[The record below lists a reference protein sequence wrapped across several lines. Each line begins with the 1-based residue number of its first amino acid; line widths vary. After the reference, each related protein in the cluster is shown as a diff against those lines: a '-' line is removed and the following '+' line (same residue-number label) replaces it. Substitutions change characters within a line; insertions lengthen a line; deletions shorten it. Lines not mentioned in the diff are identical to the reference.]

1 MIKKVFT
8 LNGSISSVHAAA
20 FLIGS
25 AGLISRLLG
34 MFRNRLLAAHFG
46 AGREL
51 DIYFA
56 AFQIPDFVATL
67 FLLGA
72 GSAAIL
78 PVFQEYMQK
87 DKERARHLISSLQ
100 TTFLIGSSISAMI
113 VFFFV
118 PILLKAMVPG
128 FSDADRT
135 LTVLLTRIMLLSP
148 IFLGLSSILSAVVQS
163 FQRFFAYALAPI
175 FYNLGI
181 IAGIIFFV
189 PLFGIAGLGIG
200 VVLGAVLHWIIQ
212 MISITQVGMRPRFML
227 GNISEGVKNISEG
240 VKKVLRLSF
249 PRVISL
255 SLAQITVVGL
265 TALGSTLHAGS
276 ISVFELSQDLYFVPV
291 ALIGVSYSVVIFPR
305 LNEAFLH
312 RNADTFYRELFLG
325 IRTIALWI
333 APTIA
338 LFIVL
343 RAHIVRVAL
352 GSGHFSWE
360 DTRLT
365 AATLAILSIAMIAGS
380 ITQLLIKAFYA
391 LEKTWTPLFINMT
404 ASACSIISAIIFSHA
419 LRGSSPFA
427 SATLNIFRVADLSS
441 ADMLGLALGFTLGLL
456 IDTILLS
463 IALRRAAHEAFQV
476 KSKLPVWSL
485 VNIAIAATIAGVTAY
500 IIRLT
505 FQPLPLITLA
515 RVLAQGFAAGIV
527 GFAVYIVLLIIF
539 KNEDIAAVRKA
550 FTRQLITLRV
560 LPKSWDGDMQG

>member
-1 MIKKVFT
+1 MIKRILK

-25 AGLISRLLG
+25 AGLTSRLLG

-100 TTFLIGSSISAMI
+100 TTFLVGSSISAMI

-118 PILLKAMVPG
+118 PMLLKAMVPG

-175 FYNLGI
+175 FYNIGI

-227 GNISEGVKNISEG
+227 GNISEG

-365 AATLAILSIAMIAGS
+365 AATLGILSIAMIAGS

-391 LEKTWTPLFINMT
+391 LEKTWTPLFINMA

-427 SATLNIFRVADLSS
+427 SATLNIFRVADLPS

-463 IALRRAAHEAFQV
+463 MALRRAAHEAFQV
-476 KSKLPVWSL
+476 KSELPVWSL

-500 IIRLT
+500 VVRLT

-515 RVLAQGFAAGIV
+515 RVLAQGFVAGIV
-527 GFAVYIVLLIIF
+527 GFAVYIILLIIF
-539 KNEDIAAVRKA
+539 KNEDIAAVRKS
-550 FTRQLITLRV
+550 FTRSLITLRV
-560 LPKSWDGDMQG
+560 LPKSWDGEMQG

>member
-1 MIKKVFT
+1 MIKRLLKF
-8 LNGSISSVHAAA
+8 NGSISSIHAAA

-25 AGLISRLLG
+25 AGLVSRLLG

-51 DIYFA
+51 DVYFA
-56 AFQIPDFVATL
+56 AFQIPDFVSTL

-78 PVFQEYMQK
+78 PVFQEYMQ
-87 DKERARHLISSLQ
+87 DNKERARHLISSLQ
-100 TTFLIGSSISAMI
+100 TSFLAASSIAAVI

-118 PILLKAMVPG
+118 PLLLRIMVPG

-148 IFLGLSSILSAVVQS
+148 ILLGLSSILSAVVQS
-163 FQRFFAYALAPI
+163 FQRFYAYALAPI
-175 FYNLGI
+175 FYNIGI
-181 IAGIIFFV
+181 IIGIVFFV
-189 PLFGIAGLGIG
+189 PAFGIMGLGMG
-200 VVLGAVLHWIIQ
+200 VVLGALMHLSIQ
-212 MISITQVGMRPRFML
+212 MVSISQVGMMPKIVLRNL
-227 GNISEGVKNISEG
+227 SNG
-240 VKKVLRLSF
+240 VKKVLRLSL

-276 ISVFELSQDLYFVPV
+276 ISVLELSQDLYFVPV

-305 LNEAFLH
+305 LNEAFLN

-325 IRTIALWI
+325 MRTIALWI

-352 GSGHFSWE
+352 GAGRFSWE

-365 AATLAILSIAMIAGS
+365 AAMLAILSIAMIAGS

-391 LEKTWTPLFINMT
+391 IEKTWMPLAINMF
-404 ASACSIISAIIFSHA
+404 ASALSIGSAILFSHA
-419 LRGSSPFA
+419 LHKSSVFT
-427 SATLNIFRVADLSS
+427 SLTLNIFRVSDLPS
-441 ADMLGLALGFTLGLL
+441 ADVLGLALGFTLGLL
-456 IDTILLS
+456 VDNVLLY
-463 IALRRAAHEAFQV
+463 IALRFAAREAFDV
-476 KSKLPVWSL
+476 TAKFPLWSMAS
-485 VNIAIAATIAGVTAY
+485 IAIAATIAGISAY
-500 IIRLT
+500 LVRLT

-515 RVLAQGFAAGIV
+515 RVLLQGTLAGIV
-527 GFAVYIVLLIIF
+527 GFTVYIVLLTVF
-539 KNEDIAAVRKA
+539 KNEDIDAVRKS
-550 FTRQLITLRV
+550 FTRKLITLRV

>member
-1 MIKKVFT
+1 MIQRLLK

-25 AGLISRLLG
+25 AGLVSRLLG

-78 PVFQEYMQK
+78 PVFQEYMHENKQ
-87 DKERARHLISSLQ
+87 RAYDLISNLQ
-100 TTFLIGSSISAMI
+100 TSFLIASAVAAGI

-118 PILLKAMVPG
+118 PTLLHVIVPG
-128 FSDADRT
+128 FSGIDLD
-135 LTVLLTRIMLLSP
+135 LTVMLTRIMLLSP

-163 FQRFFAYALAPI
+163 YQRFLAYALAPI

-189 PLFGIAGLGIG
+189 PHFGIMGLGMG
-200 VVLGAVLHWIIQ
+200 VALGAILHWIIQ
-212 MISITQVGMRPRFML
+212 LVSISQIGMRPRFAI
-227 GNISEGVKNISEG
+227 GNGNFSVGVKR
-240 VKKVLRLSF
+240 VLALSF
-249 PRVISL
+249 PRVVSL
-255 SLAQITVVGL
+255 SLAQLTVVGL
-265 TALGSTLHAGS
+265 TALGSTLNAGS

-305 LNEAFLH
+305 LSEAFIA
-312 RNADTFYRELFLG
+312 RNAEVFHRELFTG
-325 IRTIALWI
+325 IRTIALWM

-352 GSGHFSWE
+352 GAGRFSWE

-365 AATLAILSIAMIAGS
+365 AATLAVLSIAMIAGS
-380 ITQLLIKAFYA
+380 ITPLLIKAFYA
-391 LEKTWTPLFINMT
+391 LEKTWAPLFINM
-404 ASACSIISAIIFSHA
+404 
-419 LRGSSPFA
+419 FA
-427 SATLNIFRVADLSS
+427 SAFSIGSAIVFSRALQMPSGFSSITFNLFRVADLPS
-441 ADMLGLALGFTLGLL
+441 ANMLGLALGFTAGLL
-456 IDTILLS
+456 IDNIFLY
-463 IALRRAAHEAFQV
+463 IALRRAADSVFRV
-476 KSKLPVWSL
+476 KFKFPLWSMTS
-485 VNIAIAATIAGVTAY
+485 ISIAALLAGLAAY
-500 IIRLT
+500 AVRVSFT
-505 FQPLPLITLA
+505 QTLPLITLA
-515 RVLAQGFAAGIV
+515 RVLTQGFVAGII
-527 GFAVYIVLLIIF
+527 GFAIYIALLILL
-539 KNEDIAAVRKA
+539 KNEDIAAVKKV
-550 FTRQLITLRV
+550 FTRHLITLRV
-560 LPKSWDGDMQG
+560 LPKSWDGEMM

>member
-1 MIKKVFT
+1 MIKKILT
-8 LNGSISSVHAAA
+8 LNGSTSSVHAAA
-20 FLIGS
+20 LLIGS
-25 AGLISRLLG
+25 AGLVSRLLG

-100 TTFLIGSSISAMI
+100 TIFVVASSISAMI
-113 VFFFV
+113 IFFFV
-118 PILLKAMVPG
+118 PLLLKAMVPG
-128 FSDADRT
+128 FSDLDRI
-135 LTVLLTRIMLLSP
+135 LTILLTRIMLLSP
-148 IFLGLSSILSAVVQS
+148 IFLGLSSILSAVIQS
-163 FQRFFAYALAPI
+163 FKRFFTYALAPI

-181 IAGIIFFV
+181 IVGIIFFV
-189 PLFGIAGLGIG
+189 PLFGIVGLGMG
-200 VVLGAVLHWIIQ
+200 VVLGALLHWIIQ
-212 MISITQVGMRPRFML
+212 MIAITQVGMRPRFVL
-227 GNISEGVKNISEG
+227 TQVSDG

-305 LNEAFLH
+305 LSEAFLH
-312 RNADTFYRELFLG
+312 RSAETFYRELFLG

-352 GSGHFSWE
+352 GAGQFSWE

-380 ITQLLIKAFYA
+380 MSQLLIKAFYA
-391 LEKTWTPLFINMT
+391 LEKTWMPLVINMF
-404 ASACSIISAIIFSHA
+404 ASACSILSAIILSHI
-419 LRGSSPFA
+419 LRGSSAFA
-427 SATLNIFRVADLSS
+427 LVTLNIFRVADLPS
-441 ADMLGLALGFTLGLL
+441 ANMLGLGLGFTLGLL
-456 IDTILLS
+456 IDTILLY
-463 IALRRAAHEAFQV
+463 IVLRHAAHEIFQI
-476 KSKLPVWSL
+476 KSPFPIWSM
-485 VNIAIAATIAGVTAY
+485 VSIMIAASIAGVSAY
-500 IIRLT
+500 AVRLT
-505 FQPLPLITLA
+505 FQPLPLITFA
-515 RVLAQGFAAGIV
+515 RVLAQGFVASIV
-527 GFAVYIVLLIIF
+527 GFSVYMILLIIF
-539 KNEDIAAVRKA
+539 KNDDIAAVRKT
-550 FTRQLITLRV
+550 FTRHLITLRV
-560 LPKSWDGDMQG
+560 LPKSWDGDIQG

>member
-1 MIKKVFT
+1 MIKRLLKF
-8 LNGSISSVHAAA
+8 NGSISSIHAAA

-25 AGLISRLLG
+25 AGLVSRLLG
-34 MFRNRLLAAHFG
+34 MLRNRLLAAHFG

-51 DIYFA
+51 DVYFA
-56 AFQIPDFVATL
+56 AFQIPDFVSTL

-78 PVFQEYMQK
+78 PVFQEYMQ
-87 DKERARHLISSLQ
+87 DNKERARHLISSLQ
-100 TTFLIGSSISAMI
+100 TSFLAASSIAAVI

-118 PILLKAMVPG
+118 PLLLHIMVPG

-148 IFLGLSSILSAVVQS
+148 ILLGLSSILSAVVQS
-163 FQRFFAYALAPI
+163 FQRFYAYALSPI
-175 FYNLGI
+175 FYNIGI
-181 IAGIIFFV
+181 IIGIVFFV
-189 PLFGIAGLGIG
+189 PAFGIMGLGMG
-200 VVLGAVLHWIIQ
+200 VVLGALMHLSIQ
-212 MISITQVGMRPRFML
+212 MVSISQVGMMPKIVLRNFSGGL
-227 GNISEGVKNISEG
+227 
-240 VKKVLRLSF
+240 KKVLSLSL

-305 LNEAFLH
+305 LSEAFLH
-312 RNADTFYRELFLG
+312 GKADIFYRELFLG

-352 GSGHFSWE
+352 GAGRFSWE

-365 AATLAILSIAMIAGS
+365 AAMLAILSIAMIAGS

-391 LEKTWTPLFINMT
+391 IEKTWMPLVINMF
-404 ASACSIISAIIFSHA
+404 ASALSIGSAIFFSHA
-419 LRGSSPFA
+419 LHGTSAFA
-427 SATLNIFRVADLSS
+427 SVTLNIFRVSDLPS
-441 ADMLGLALGFTLGLL
+441 ADVLGLALGFTLGLL
-456 IDTILLS
+456 VDNVLLY
-463 IALRRAAHEAFQV
+463 IALRFAAREAFNV
-476 KSKLPVWSL
+476 KAKFPLWSM
-485 VNIAIAATIAGVTAY
+485 VSIVIAATIAGISAY
-500 IIRLT
+500 LVRLT
-505 FQPLPLITLA
+505 FQPLPLITFA
-515 RVLAQGFAAGIV
+515 RVLVQGTIAGIA
-527 GFAVYIVLLIIF
+527 GFTVYILLLTVF
-539 KNEDIAAVRKA
+539 KNKDIDAVRKS
-550 FTRQLITLRV
+550 FTRKLITLRV